1 MCIMFCVKPIG
12 FNEYVLFSGAQCL
25 PQRAALFKSVLNF
38 LKKAISDQAFGEQVR
53 HMMDGTLPTSL
64 KHIIGNVEYYGPAL
78 FLLGKNTNCEYVRD
92 ECLVCVDYDFVWVDY
107 YFVYSNI

>member
-1 MCIMFCVKPIG
+1 MFCYIWQLTFV
-12 FNEYVLFSGAQCL
+12 SAGAQCL

-53 HMMDGTLPTSL
+53 HMMDGTLPNSL

-78 FLLGKNTNCEYVRD
+78 FLLGK
-92 ECLVCVDYDFVWVDY
+92 LVIGF
-107 YFVYSNI
+107 